1 MKRSFFDCDT
11 FLNRHAGLDPAS
23 SLTHLKVN
31 SGYRIKSGM
40 TIARGFGIV
49 IIVAEYAYSGWL
61 R

>member
-1 MKRSFFDCDT
+1 MKRSFFDCET
-11 FLNRHAGLDPAS
+11 FLN
-23 SLTHLKVN
+23 LKVN

-49 IIVAEYAYSGWL
+49 IIVAEYAYSGWH